1 VSPAFLTGGTALL
14 MDPVRLSKLIID
26 RITALGT
33 VTYEEL
39 LARAKEKN
47 IDQGIFDNAM
57 SRVHKKKTVLVKDIK
72 GELTYSIKPVEVK
85 KTAFDILADWR
96 KEHPY
101 PEMNETNNGQH
112 EIFAHLN
119 FDYLFLTP
127 DELVEYKEAMKGG
140 RVYKRQRYQYVK

>member
-1 VSPAFLTGGTALL
+1 
-14 MDPVRLSKLIID
+14 MDPVRLAKLIID

-33 VTYEEL
+33 VTYDEL
-39 LARAKEKN
+39 QARAKEKN

-57 SRVHKKKTVLVKDIK
+57 SRVHKKKMVLVKDIK

-85 KTAFDILADWR
+85 KNIFDILADWR
-96 KEHPY
+96 KANPY

-140 RVYKRQRYQYVK
+140 KTYKRQRYQYANR